1 MNNFQINTVK
11 VLWHKLTVDTENCGF
26 YTTAGRYGLPT
37 AWYIPF
43 KKHQRRGE
51 ELCGGSERYVLKS
64 PDTMLPFDVSVVL
77 WNGQNK
83 EMPFNLIEKN
93 TSRRNVQMVHQIS
106 LLLEQ
111 ESLNQLVLIA
121 AVRWRS

>member
-1 MNNFQINTVK
+1 M
-11 VLWHKLTVDTENCGF
+11 WHKSTVDTENCSI
-26 YTTAGRYGLPT
+26 YTTAGWYGLPT
-37 AWYIPF
+37 AWFVLF

-93 TSRRNVQMVHQIS
+93 EEICKLYTRMKNGFWGIS
-106 LLLEQ
+106 IWEH
-111 ESLNQLVLIA
+111 
-121 AVRWRS
+121 RK